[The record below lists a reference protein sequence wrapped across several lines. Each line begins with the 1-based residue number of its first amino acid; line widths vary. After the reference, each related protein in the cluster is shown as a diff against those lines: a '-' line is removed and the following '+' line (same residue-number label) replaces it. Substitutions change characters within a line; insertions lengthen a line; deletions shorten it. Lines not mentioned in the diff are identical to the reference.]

1 MKMNSLK
8 KQKGKEMQTCN
19 IKNSSTVKKTQ
30 MEKLNVKKCYLNI
43 ETLRKDRQMTWEER
57 MDFLMP
63 KMNIGSQKDYFE
75 VIEDEDKE
83 NEKKTML
90 QREEM
95 QRKTEIT
102 PPKKTS
108 KKNSAP
114 VKKKDKENLPLTSTA
129 LYLTQTDLVEKTPDV
144 SLIPKLSGAKQKK
157 DHMLSSPF
165 QITGSRPGQLLRQLT
180 STPNCSRK
188 EQLKMDLSAIQLPVQ
203 EDELEIHSS
212 TLVNSLEI
220 VPLDDSIEM
229 PPPIDTQQIL
239 QFNQK
244 TREKKQSFVKTSK
257 EGVKRKVANVLTKH
271 GELFQFKS
279 KVSEIL
285 HKAKDIGIVK
295 EKDVDVDVVSRDED
309 LQTPDEPQCTEQS
322 SENRKRKIMAKVPVL
337 ERNMKDNL
345 EKRAMDISEIKSIN
359 ESSHNSSSSKQRRL
373 SFKDLSIHKECELQ
387 SENKDEVDDLPSEN
401 EVLDNLQSKNNDVDG
416 ITTNQMKSKVSVGK
430 DDYSQ
435 RLKRNQ
441 SLSSSH
447 KVKQTEESES
457 MKRSRGMN
465 KSDGQFRHSSTS
477 KEISSSHARAP
488 LRHWDSVKKSI
499 AEDDLCSWKH
509 ILKKRAVVKEHV
521 YPKLIMDASNAPVD
535 DILKNFLRVTSPC
548 ANLQFRVFKQSTSTT
563 T

>member
-1 MKMNSLK
+1 M
-8 KQKGKEMQTCN
+8 
-19 IKNSSTVKKTQ
+19 
-30 MEKLNVKKCYLNI
+30 Y
-43 ETLRKDRQMTWEER
+43 
-57 MDFLMP
+57 
-63 KMNIGSQKDYFE
+63 
-75 VIEDEDKE
+75 
-83 NEKKTML
+83 
-90 QREEM
+90 
-95 QRKTEIT
+95 
-102 PPKKTS
+102 
-108 KKNSAP
+108 
-114 VKKKDKENLPLTSTA
+114 
-129 LYLTQTDLVEKTPDV
+129 
-144 SLIPKLSGAKQKK
+144 
-157 DHMLSSPF
+157 
-165 QITGSRPGQLLRQLT
+165 
-180 STPNCSRK
+180 
-188 EQLKMDLSAIQLPVQ
+188 
-203 EDELEIHSS
+203 
-212 TLVNSLEI
+212 
-220 VPLDDSIEM
+220 
-229 PPPIDTQQIL
+229 
-239 QFNQK
+239 QFQK

-337 ERNMKDNL
+337 ERNMKGNL
-345 EKRAMDISEIKSIN
+345 EKRVMDISEIKSIN

-401 EVLDNLQSKNNDVDG
+401 EVLDNLQSKNKDVDG
-416 ITTNQMKSKVSVGK
+416 KTTNQMKSKVSVGK

-457 MKRSRGMN
+457 MKRSRGLN
-465 KSDGQFRHSSTS
+465 KSDRQFRHSSAS

-521 YPKLIMDASNAPVD
+521 YPKLIMDASNAPVGRYL
-535 DILKNFLRVTSPC
+535 IMS
-548 ANLQFRVFKQSTSTT
+548 QEIYS
-563 T
+563 

>member
-1 MKMNSLK
+1 M
-8 KQKGKEMQTCN
+8 
-19 IKNSSTVKKTQ
+19 
-30 MEKLNVKKCYLNI
+30 Y
-43 ETLRKDRQMTWEER
+43 
-57 MDFLMP
+57 
-63 KMNIGSQKDYFE
+63 
-75 VIEDEDKE
+75 
-83 NEKKTML
+83 
-90 QREEM
+90 
-95 QRKTEIT
+95 
-102 PPKKTS
+102 
-108 KKNSAP
+108 
-114 VKKKDKENLPLTSTA
+114 
-129 LYLTQTDLVEKTPDV
+129 
-144 SLIPKLSGAKQKK
+144 
-157 DHMLSSPF
+157 
-165 QITGSRPGQLLRQLT
+165 
-180 STPNCSRK
+180 
-188 EQLKMDLSAIQLPVQ
+188 
-203 EDELEIHSS
+203 
-212 TLVNSLEI
+212 
-220 VPLDDSIEM
+220 
-229 PPPIDTQQIL
+229 
-239 QFNQK
+239 QFQK

-295 EKDVDVDVVSRDED
+295 EKDVDVDVVSGDED
-309 LQTPDEPQCTEQS
+309 FQTPDETQCTEQS

-373 SFKDLSIHKECELQ
+373 SFKDLSIHKECDLQ

-401 EVLDNLQSKNNDVDG
+401 EVLDNLQPKNKEVLDG

-441 SLSSSH
+441 SLSSPH

-457 MKRSRGMN
+457 MKRSRGLN
-465 KSDGQFRHSSTS
+465 KSDGQFTHSSTS

-521 YPKLIMDASNAPVD
+521 YPKSNMDASNAPVGRYL
-535 DILKNFLRVTSPC
+535 IMS
-548 ANLQFRVFKQSTSTT
+548 QEIYS
-563 T
+563 

>member
-8 KQKGKEMQTCN
+8 KQKGKKMQTCN

-90 QREEM
+90 QEM

-144 SLIPKLSGAKQKK
+144 SLIPKSSGAKQKK

-165 QITGSRPGQLLRQLT
+165 PITGSRPGQLLRQLT

-295 EKDVDVDVVSRDED
+295 EKDVDVDSRDED

-359 ESSHNSSSSKQRRL
+359 ESSHNSSSSKQRL

-401 EVLDNLQSKNNDVDG
+401 EVLDNLQSKNKDVDG

-457 MKRSRGMN
+457 MKRNRGLN

>member
-1 MKMNSLK
+1 M
-8 KQKGKEMQTCN
+8 
-19 IKNSSTVKKTQ
+19 
-30 MEKLNVKKCYLNI
+30 Y
-43 ETLRKDRQMTWEER
+43 
-57 MDFLMP
+57 
-63 KMNIGSQKDYFE
+63 
-75 VIEDEDKE
+75 
-83 NEKKTML
+83 
-90 QREEM
+90 
-95 QRKTEIT
+95 
-102 PPKKTS
+102 
-108 KKNSAP
+108 
-114 VKKKDKENLPLTSTA
+114 
-129 LYLTQTDLVEKTPDV
+129 
-144 SLIPKLSGAKQKK
+144 
-157 DHMLSSPF
+157 
-165 QITGSRPGQLLRQLT
+165 
-180 STPNCSRK
+180 
-188 EQLKMDLSAIQLPVQ
+188 
-203 EDELEIHSS
+203 
-212 TLVNSLEI
+212 
-220 VPLDDSIEM
+220 
-229 PPPIDTQQIL
+229 
-239 QFNQK
+239 QFQK

-345 EKRAMDISEIKSIN
+345 EKRAMDISEIKSFN

-373 SFKDLSIHKECELQ
+373 SFKDLSIHK
-387 SENKDEVDDLPSEN
+387 DEVDDLPSEN
-401 EVLDNLQSKNNDVDG
+401 EVLDNLQSKNKDVDG

-430 DDYSQ
+430 DDYSK

-457 MKRSRGMN
+457 MKRSRGLN

-521 YPKLIMDASNAPVD
+521 YPKSNMDASNAPVGRYL
-535 DILKNFLRVTSPC
+535 IMSQETYS
-548 ANLQFRVFKQSTSTT
+548 
-563 T
+563 

>member
-1 MKMNSLK
+1 M
-8 KQKGKEMQTCN
+8 
-19 IKNSSTVKKTQ
+19 
-30 MEKLNVKKCYLNI
+30 Y
-43 ETLRKDRQMTWEER
+43 
-57 MDFLMP
+57 
-63 KMNIGSQKDYFE
+63 
-75 VIEDEDKE
+75 
-83 NEKKTML
+83 
-90 QREEM
+90 
-95 QRKTEIT
+95 
-102 PPKKTS
+102 
-108 KKNSAP
+108 
-114 VKKKDKENLPLTSTA
+114 
-129 LYLTQTDLVEKTPDV
+129 
-144 SLIPKLSGAKQKK
+144 
-157 DHMLSSPF
+157 
-165 QITGSRPGQLLRQLT
+165 
-180 STPNCSRK
+180 
-188 EQLKMDLSAIQLPVQ
+188 
-203 EDELEIHSS
+203 
-212 TLVNSLEI
+212 
-220 VPLDDSIEM
+220 
-229 PPPIDTQQIL
+229 
-239 QFNQK
+239 QFQK

-295 EKDVDVDVVSRDED
+295 EKDVDVDSRDED

-345 EKRAMDISEIKSIN
+345 EKRAMDISEIKSFN
-359 ESSHNSSSSKQRRL
+359 ESSHNSSSSKQRRY

-401 EVLDNLQSKNNDVDG
+401 EVLDNLQSKNKDVDG

-457 MKRSRGMN
+457 MKRSRGLN

-521 YPKLIMDASNAPVD
+521 YPKSNMDASNAPVGRYL
-535 DILKNFLRVTSPC
+535 IMS
-548 ANLQFRVFKQSTSTT
+548 QEIYS
-563 T
+563 

>member
-30 MEKLNVKKCYLNI
+30 MKKLNVKKCYLNI

-144 SLIPKLSGAKQKK
+144 SLIPKSSGAKQKK

-401 EVLDNLQSKNNDVDG
+401 EVLDNLQSKNKDVDG

-457 MKRSRGMN
+457 MKRSRGLN
-465 KSDGQFRHSSTS
+465 KSDRQFRHSSTS

>member
-1 MKMNSLK
+1 M
-8 KQKGKEMQTCN
+8 
-19 IKNSSTVKKTQ
+19 
-30 MEKLNVKKCYLNI
+30 Y
-43 ETLRKDRQMTWEER
+43 
-57 MDFLMP
+57 
-63 KMNIGSQKDYFE
+63 
-75 VIEDEDKE
+75 
-83 NEKKTML
+83 
-90 QREEM
+90 
-95 QRKTEIT
+95 
-102 PPKKTS
+102 
-108 KKNSAP
+108 
-114 VKKKDKENLPLTSTA
+114 
-129 LYLTQTDLVEKTPDV
+129 
-144 SLIPKLSGAKQKK
+144 
-157 DHMLSSPF
+157 
-165 QITGSRPGQLLRQLT
+165 
-180 STPNCSRK
+180 
-188 EQLKMDLSAIQLPVQ
+188 
-203 EDELEIHSS
+203 
-212 TLVNSLEI
+212 
-220 VPLDDSIEM
+220 
-229 PPPIDTQQIL
+229 
-239 QFNQK
+239 QFQK

-401 EVLDNLQSKNNDVDG
+401 EVLDNLQSKNKEVVDG

-457 MKRSRGMN
+457 MKRSRGLN

-477 KEISSSHARAP
+477 KEISSSHAGAP

-521 YPKLIMDASNAPVD
+521 YPKSNMDVSNAPVGRYL
-535 DILKNFLRVTSPC
+535 IMS
-548 ANLQFRVFKQSTSTT
+548 QEIYS
-563 T
+563 

>member
-1 MKMNSLK
+1 
-8 KQKGKEMQTCN
+8 
-19 IKNSSTVKKTQ
+19 

-95 QRKTEIT
+95 QKKTEIT

-144 SLIPKLSGAKQKK
+144 SLIPKSSGAKQKK

-322 SENRKRKIMAKVPVL
+322 SENRKRRIMAKVPVL

-345 EKRAMDISEIKSIN
+345 EKRAMDISEIKSFN
-359 ESSHNSSSSKQRRL
+359 ESSHNSSSNKQRRL

-401 EVLDNLQSKNNDVDG
+401 EVLDNLQSKNKDVDG

-457 MKRSRGMN
+457 MKRSRGLN

-509 ILKKRAVVKEHV
+509 FLKKRAVVKEHV